1 MGCKECI
8 FHNCHFYQKVMCFA
22 LSILIVNIICFLYV
36 LYVPIMKNNKKTGI
50 SAGNVSNSKIND
62 RRLIT
67 GSL

>member
-1 MGCKECI
+1 MSFLSKSYV
-8 FHNCHFYQKVMCFA
+8 FCFEY
-22 LSILIVNIICFLYV
+22 SIVSIICFLYV

-50 SAGNVSNSKIND
+50 NAGNVSNSKIND

>member
-1 MGCKECI
+1 
-8 FHNCHFYQKVMCFA
+8 MCFA

-50 SAGNVSNSKIND
+50 NAGNVSNSKIND

>member
-1 MGCKECI
+1 MSFLSKGYV
-8 FHNCHFYQKVMCFA
+8 FCFEYSYCEYN
-22 LSILIVNIICFLYV
+22 LFFLYV

-50 SAGNVSNSKIND
+50 NAGNMSNSKIND

>member
-1 MGCKECI
+1 MSFLSKGYV
-8 FHNCHFYQKVMCFA
+8 FCFEYSYCEYN
-22 LSILIVNIICFLYV
+22 LFLYV

-50 SAGNVSNSKIND
+50 NAGNVSNSKIND